1 MFESAEL
8 GHKISKERFAEEAPK
23 LREALLD
30 AQYDLAKTA
39 RFPVIL
45 LIGGVDGAGK
55 GETMNLL
62 NAWMDPRFIYTFA
75 FDTPTDE
82 ERERPRMWRYWRALP
97 PRGKIG
103 IFMGSWYTAPIL
115 RRVYGETKDGDL
127 ARSVDEILH
136 FEQMLVNEGAL
147 VLKLWFHLSK
157 RVQRERL
164 EALAKSE
171 RTRWR
176 VAETDWKHF
185 RLYDKFRKFS
195 ERVLRETSTGA
206 APWLVIDGSDHRYRS
221 LTAAGAVLDAMR
233 RRLDAPADPEPAIQA
248 PPLVR
253 SIDDV
258 HLLSA
263 LDLSK
268 TLDDKTYEDE
278 LERAARKLSLLT
290 RHPKFSRASVVLVF
304 EGSDAAGKGGAIR
317 RITGALDARLYRVI
331 PVAAPTEE
339 ERAQPYLWR
348 FWRHLPRR
356 GRIAIFDRSWYGRVL
371 VERVEGFCTE
381 SAYMRAYGEINDFE
395 DQLVAHGVIVI
406 KFWLQISKDEQ
417 LRRFKE
423 REDTGFKRFK
433 ITAEDW
439 RNRDKWDQYERAV
452 CDMVDR
458 TSTEIAPWTLVEAN
472 DKRYARVKIL
482 RTITDRIEAALKKL

>member
-8 GHKISKERFAEEAPK
+8 GHKITKDRFNEEAPK

-30 AQYDLAKTA
+30 AQYDLAKAA

-82 ERERPRMWRYWRALP
+82 ERERPRMWRFWRALP
-97 PRGKIG
+97 PKGKVG

-157 RVQRERL
+157 RAQRERL
-164 EALAKSE
+164 EGLSKNGK
-171 RTRWR
+171 TRWR
-176 VAETDWKHF
+176 VSEIDWKHF
-185 RLYDKFRKFS
+185 DLYDKFRKVS

-206 APWLVIDGSDHRYRS
+206 APWLVIDGTDHRYRS
-221 LTAAGAVLDAMR
+221 LTAARAVLDAMR
-233 RRLDAPADPEPAIQA
+233 KRLDARAEPEPVIQA
-248 PPLVR
+248 PPFVR
-253 SIDDV
+253 SIDGV

-268 TLDDKTYEDE
+268 TLDNKTYEDE
-278 LERAARKLSLLT
+278 LERAERKLSLLT
-290 RHPKFSRASVVLVF
+290 RDPKFARANVVLVF

-331 PVAAPTEE
+331 PIAAPTEE

-356 GRIAIFDRSWYGRVL
+356 GRFAIFDRSWYGRVL
-371 VERVEGFCTE
+371 VERVEGFCSE

-395 DQLVAHGVIVI
+395 EQLAAHGTIVV
-406 KFWLQISKDEQ
+406 KLWLQISKDEQ
-417 LRRFKE
+417 MKRFKE

-439 RNRDKWDQYERAV
+439 RNREKWDQYERAV
-452 CDMVDR
+452 VDMVDR

-482 RTITDRIEAALKKL
+482 RTVVDRIESALKKL